1 MREWNTTRDEHKQK
15 YNRWHNECQ
24 ELGVEHEANMAEW
37 KKRVHERMNYT
48 NIKIAYYS
56 RNYNW
61 MHQLEVDYLAIWYVA
76 CVLYTVRDHLG
87 GNDQFHVQVGVP
99 SHLDTRELRRQVHQA
114 HKLLVA
120 ARKLVELYPS
130 LKEFVGETYDE
141 LMRNTD
147 ITYCPVQ
154 SDIEDYGI
162 HVQPEAHAALM
173 SISARGAITRGMSL
187 VVDIGGGTTDI
198 GFFTLRDGRP
208 DIHAV
213 ISLPYGLNHISEPV
227 YEFDANASMESN
239 ARRLQDLFDG
249 EERGFSRLREY
260 QKDITSAIKDMI
272 DEVYRS
278 FRDAQ
283 NRHGLDLGK
292 LFDAL
297 WNRPVIYCGG
307 GSMYEPLRMRL
318 STFRDVQH
326 LNRRMIGIDT
336 LLNKD
341 VNEHLWP
348 ILATS
353 YGLSIPQLDDVVRVT
368 PVGSVFDHIATDGN
382 KYVGGEYEHGLTST

>member
-1 MREWNTTRDEHKQK
+1 
-15 YNRWHNECQ
+15 
-24 ELGVEHEANMAEW
+24 MAEW
-37 KKRVHERMNYT
+37 MKRVHERMNYT
-48 NIKIAYYS
+48 DIKIAYYG

-76 CVLYTVRDHLG
+76 YVLFTVRDHLG

-99 SHLDTRELRRQVHQA
+99 SHLDTGELRRQVHLA
-114 HKLLVA
+114 HKLVIA
-120 ARKLVELYPS
+120 ASKLVELYPS
-130 LKEFVGETYDE
+130 LKEFRAKTYHE
-141 LMRNTD
+141 LRRNTD

-213 ISLPYGLNHISEPV
+213 ISLPYGLNYISEPV
-227 YEFDANASMESN
+227 YEFDANASMEFN

-249 EERGFSRLREY
+249 EERGFTRLREY
-260 QKDITSAIKDMI
+260 QKDITSAIKNMI
-272 DEVYRS
+272 EEVYRS
-278 FRDAQ
+278 FMAAQ
-283 NRHGLDLGK
+283 NRHGLDPGK

-297 WNRPVIYCGG
+297 WGRPVIYCGG
-307 GSMYEPLRMRL
+307 GSMYEPLRMTL
-318 STFRDVQH
+318 STFRDVRH

-368 PVGSVFDHIATDGN
+368 PVESVFDHIATDGN